1 MKPRPSSATKPAQV
15 NWKPKG
21 HGAAV
26 QRKPIDDDEP
36 PFTPDPPKKAKP
48 PVAKHAPAPAP
59 SPKKPVPKKVLA
71 RKVAPVPEEAEPVK
85 PKTKA
90 PAKAKVKKAAD
101 PDKQKEVLLVL
112 RTNESGK
119 TRIVM
124 VLTPDHVDNE
134 GNTVPM
140 LTIRQQYRRGDDP
153 DWLFSK
159 SGVSTP
165 ADAEILN
172 KLIAAS
178 TRMMRYV

>member
-1 MKPRPSSATKPAQV
+1 MKPRPSSANKPTRV
-15 NWKPKG
+15 DWKPKG

-26 QRKPIDDDEP
+26 PRKPLDDDEP

-59 SPKKPVPKKVLA
+59 KKPVPKKVLA
-71 RKVAPVPEEAEPVK
+71 RKAAPEPAPEPVK

-90 PAKAKVKKAAD
+90 PVAKAKAKVASKSVAD
-101 PDKQKEVLLVL
+101 KSSELLLVL
-112 RTNESGK
+112 RTNASGK

-124 VLTPDHVDNE
+124 VLTPDHVDND
-134 GNTVPM
+134 GNTIPM

-165 ADAEILN
+165 ADVEFLN
-172 KLIAAS
+172 RMSAAALKMAKLL
-178 TRMMRYV
+178 